1 MVKDQTHDDKCTSE
15 LWFVDTCWMLK
26 HVETFTGHQTDS
38 SSPEAVLWH
47 RWLKAAPQRALHC
60 GSITTQRTQQ
70 INWSNM
76 RQTLVLCRC
85 FIIFFVHGKNMMFHQ
100 PKHMMLHQPKNIRL
114 ALKCWPGCTKKRVA
128 FDGQNGF
135 WGCWNCS
142 FHPTLK
148 LRTRKGQSS
157 LPLGGRGIFPGSK
170 RSKEIGWIFADKWYL
185 RGSMWS
191 EKKCVVFDECQQSRN
206 RPHCKA
212 HLQH

>member
-114 ALKCWPGCTKKRVA
+114 ALKCWPGCTKKTCCIWWTKRVLRL
-128 FDGQNGF
+128 
-135 WGCWNCS
+135 
-142 FHPTLK
+142 LK
-148 LRTRKGQSS
+148 LQ
-157 LPLGGRGIFPGSK
+157 LPPDVEAENPEGTVIIATW
-170 RSKEIGWIFADKWYL
+170 RSRDLPWVETV
-185 RGSMWS
+185 
-191 EKKCVVFDECQQSRN
+191 ERN
-206 RPHCKA
+206 RMDLCW
-212 HLQH
+212 